1 MRFTSKLKSLI
12 ILLVLCS
19 STVMTLRLCIVGT
32 FEEQCAGSFLTYCRL
47 ASISHPRLMM
57 SLSKNFLGF
66 FSMVTFMLNDKNLV
80 SQRDFPIRFSFF
92 ANMYHLHIFYESLA
106 SLEQRCLLP
115 CQKYKYQKKLQRWDN
130 PLGNH

>member
-32 FEEQCAGSFLTYCRL
+32 FEEQCAGCFLTYCRL
-47 ASISHPRLMM
+47 ASISHPRLMI

-66 FSMVTFMLNDKNLV
+66 FSMLNDKNLV

-115 CQKYKYQKKLQRWDN
+115 C
-130 PLGNH
+130 